1 VIPPAHDV
9 DADAFWAALDDGTL
23 LVAVCGACGNHWLP
37 PLATCP
43 RCASRD
49 VTGAPSSATG
59 SLYSWTVVHMAAD
72 PVYAAET
79 PYTVGLV
86 ELDDGTRLYGR
97 VIGVARDDLRDG
109 LRLAI
114 RVARDDDQPMWHFEA
129 VS

>member
-1 VIPPAHDV
+1 VIPPVHDV
-9 DADAFWAALDDGTL
+9 DAGPFWAALDEGTL
-23 LVAVCGACGNHWLP
+23 LVSVCGACDHHWLP

-49 VTGAPSSATG
+49 VRSAPSGTVG

-79 PYTVGLV
+79 PYAVGLV

-97 VIGVARDDLRDG
+97 IVGVAHDDLRDG
-109 LRLAI
+109 LRLDV
-114 RVARDDDQPMWHFEA
+114 RVVHDGDQPMWHFEA
-129 VS
+129 AR